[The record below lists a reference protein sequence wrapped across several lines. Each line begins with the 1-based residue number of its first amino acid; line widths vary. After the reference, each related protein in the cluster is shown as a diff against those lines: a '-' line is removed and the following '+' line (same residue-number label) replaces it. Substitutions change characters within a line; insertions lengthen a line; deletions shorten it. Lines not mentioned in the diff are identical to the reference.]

1 MKVPDYI
8 LNLINREVNPHLESG
23 KRYDDIGFSTREP
36 HVLVDAIFS
45 IVKDEETF
53 NEFMHSKKNKS
64 ALPKKERETSPMA
77 RDAEDGWKNRFT

>member
-8 LNLINREVNPHLESG
+8 WNLINREVNPHLESG

-45 IVKDEETF
+45 IVEDEGQIDDR
-53 NEFMHSKKNKS
+53 KQ
-64 ALPKKERETSPMA
+64 EREHVASGKTGNVKSHSLS
-77 RDAEDGWKNRFT
+77 WF